1 MEKVN
6 RLSVFLFCFES
17 GRKRSESLL
26 FKTYLNPTSV
36 ILIVDWSYEDEN
48 LHKTSDAN
56 LMFLLM
62 LTLAHPVSLKSCK

>member
-26 FKTYLNPTSV
+26 FKTYLISTSI
-36 ILIVDWSYEDEN
+36 ILIIDWSYEDEN
-48 LHKTSDAN
+48 FHKTSDAN
-56 LMFLLM
+56 LVFFINAY
-62 LTLAHPVSLKSCK
+62 TCTFCIS